1 MSRHVK
7 ELKEQKEAVYGCD
20 DYGYFY
26 LIFDDKNGIPEDD
39 FLIEKQ
45 DNVSKDDFVKFLKEI
60 KADPKHISL
69 AKKEKHF

>member
-26 LIFDDKNGIPEDD
+26 LVFDDKNGIPEED

-45 DNVSKDDFVKFLKEI
+45 DN
-60 KADPKHISL
+60 AR
-69 AKKEKHF
+69 